1 MGPVATVLIQAGT
14 LRRGDR
20 LAVNGEIYGTV
31 RAMKDYKGDA
41 IEMAG
46 PSVPVQIIGF
56 KVAPEVGDILDVG
69 KADEAVKID
78 VKQKRNQQTGSERST
93 VVSVEQHEEEGTTN
107 KKTLNLLIKA
117 DVLGS
122 LEAIINSLSKIKH
135 DEVGVKIIGK
145 GLGNITE
152 NDVTKAE
159 AGAAILIGFNV
170 SPTTATE
177 LLLKEKNLTFLQY
190 KVIYDLINWVKEE
203 LEKMLDKEKIITEL
217 GSGRAL
223 AVFRREKNF
232 TIVGVKVLGGKV
244 VKDCLARIKRG
255 GLLINTGKIAM
266 CKIGQQE
273 VKDVIEGTECGV
285 QLETREK
292 IEIDDELEFY
302 HEETKTRKIIFQ

>member
-1 MGPVATVLIQAGT
+1 
-14 LRRGDR
+14 
-20 LAVNGEIYGTV
+20 
-31 RAMKDYKGDA
+31 
-41 IEMAG
+41 
-46 PSVPVQIIGF
+46 
-56 KVAPEVGDILDVG
+56 
-69 KADEAVKID
+69 
-78 VKQKRNQQTGSERST
+78 QTGSERST

-217 GSGRAL
+217 GSGLAL